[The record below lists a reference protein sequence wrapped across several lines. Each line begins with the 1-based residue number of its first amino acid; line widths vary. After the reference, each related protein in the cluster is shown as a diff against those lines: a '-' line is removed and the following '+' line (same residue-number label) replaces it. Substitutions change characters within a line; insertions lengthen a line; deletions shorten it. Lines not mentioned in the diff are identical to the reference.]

1 MKTLDI
7 IQGFCDHVFRDK
19 KGNRIFPNIFV
30 GKWEAD
36 LLEVTRSRLTYEYEV
51 KVSRCDFHKDK
62 KKSDKYGKNKFDVV
76 TSGQRTNYFYYI
88 VPKSLIKPDE
98 VPDFA
103 GLIYAYEGSV
113 QCYSLENILIMG
125 KLNEI
130 AQKAYECAVRR
141 GKIDPDNDSNNNLHR
156 DLLEE
161 VAEVFE
167 CTGEKSPHIKE
178 YLDVEEELA
187 DVIIVALSTLHH
199 FKCDIDSLIEAKMN
213 YNKNRMD

>member
-1 MKTLDI
+1 
-7 IQGFCDHVFRDK
+7 
-19 KGNRIFPNIFV
+19 
-30 GKWEAD
+30 
-36 LLEVTRSRLTYEYEV
+36 
-51 KVSRCDFHKDK
+51 
-62 KKSDKYGKNKFDVV
+62 
-76 TSGQRTNYFYYI
+76 
-88 VPKSLIKPDE
+88 
-98 VPDFA
+98 
-103 GLIYAYEGSV
+103 
-113 QCYSLENILIMG
+113 MG

-178 YLDVEEELA
+178 YLDVEEEPA

-199 FKCDIDSLIEAKMN
+199 FKCPYLCTTCVYKDFMN
-213 YNKNRMD
+213 LWKEK

>member
-1 MKTLDI
+1 
-7 IQGFCDHVFRDK
+7 
-19 KGNRIFPNIFV
+19 
-30 GKWEAD
+30 
-36 LLEVTRSRLTYEYEV
+36 
-51 KVSRCDFHKDK
+51 
-62 KKSDKYGKNKFDVV
+62 
-76 TSGQRTNYFYYI
+76 
-88 VPKSLIKPDE
+88 
-98 VPDFA
+98 
-103 GLIYAYEGSV
+103 
-113 QCYSLENILIMG
+113 MG

-213 YNKNRMD
+213 YNKNRMVDIGTGQLIKLIVETFVLIFALPVSIKIS

>member
-1 MKTLDI
+1 
-7 IQGFCDHVFRDK
+7 
-19 KGNRIFPNIFV
+19 
-30 GKWEAD
+30 
-36 LLEVTRSRLTYEYEV
+36 
-51 KVSRCDFHKDK
+51 
-62 KKSDKYGKNKFDVV
+62 
-76 TSGQRTNYFYYI
+76 
-88 VPKSLIKPDE
+88 
-98 VPDFA
+98 
-103 GLIYAYEGSV
+103 
-113 QCYSLENILIMG
+113 MG

-213 YNKNRMD
+213 YNKIEWIDMGTGQLIKLIVEAFVLIFALPCVYKDFMNLWKEKEVI

>member
-1 MKTLDI
+1 M
-7 IQGFCDHVFRDK
+7 
-19 KGNRIFPNIFV
+19 
-30 GKWEAD
+30 E
-36 LLEVTRSRLTYEYEV
+36 
-51 KVSRCDFHKDK
+51 
-62 KKSDKYGKNKFDVV
+62 
-76 TSGQRTNYFYYI
+76 
-88 VPKSLIKPDE
+88 
-98 VPDFA
+98 
-103 GLIYAYEGSV
+103 
-113 QCYSLENILIMG
+113 

-213 YNKNRMD
+213 YNKNRIVEAFVLIFALPCVYKDFMNLWKEK

>member
-1 MKTLDI
+1 M
-7 IQGFCDHVFRDK
+7 
-19 KGNRIFPNIFV
+19 
-30 GKWEAD
+30 E
-36 LLEVTRSRLTYEYEV
+36 
-51 KVSRCDFHKDK
+51 
-62 KKSDKYGKNKFDVV
+62 
-76 TSGQRTNYFYYI
+76 
-88 VPKSLIKPDE
+88 
-98 VPDFA
+98 
-103 GLIYAYEGSV
+103 
-113 QCYSLENILIMG
+113 

-213 YNKNRMD
+213 YNKIDMGTGQLIKLIVEAFVLIFALPCVYKDFMNLWKEK

>member
-1 MKTLDI
+1 
-7 IQGFCDHVFRDK
+7 
-19 KGNRIFPNIFV
+19 
-30 GKWEAD
+30 
-36 LLEVTRSRLTYEYEV
+36 
-51 KVSRCDFHKDK
+51 
-62 KKSDKYGKNKFDVV
+62 
-76 TSGQRTNYFYYI
+76 
-88 VPKSLIKPDE
+88 
-98 VPDFA
+98 
-103 GLIYAYEGSV
+103 
-113 QCYSLENILIMG
+113 MG

-187 DVIIVALSTLHH
+187 DVIIVALVHYIISNVTLIH
-199 FKCDIDSLIEAKMN
+199 SLKP
-213 YNKNRMD
+213 K

>member
-1 MKTLDI
+1 
-7 IQGFCDHVFRDK
+7 
-19 KGNRIFPNIFV
+19 
-30 GKWEAD
+30 
-36 LLEVTRSRLTYEYEV
+36 
-51 KVSRCDFHKDK
+51 
-62 KKSDKYGKNKFDVV
+62 
-76 TSGQRTNYFYYI
+76 
-88 VPKSLIKPDE
+88 
-98 VPDFA
+98 
-103 GLIYAYEGSV
+103 
-113 QCYSLENILIMG
+113 MG

-156 DLLEE
+156 DLFEE

-187 DVIIVALSTLHH
+187 DVIIVALSTLDH

-213 YNKNRMD
+213 YNKNRMDYIGTGQLIKLIVETFVLIFALPCVYKDFMNLWKEK

>member
-1 MKTLDI
+1 
-7 IQGFCDHVFRDK
+7 
-19 KGNRIFPNIFV
+19 
-30 GKWEAD
+30 
-36 LLEVTRSRLTYEYEV
+36 
-51 KVSRCDFHKDK
+51 
-62 KKSDKYGKNKFDVV
+62 
-76 TSGQRTNYFYYI
+76 
-88 VPKSLIKPDE
+88 
-98 VPDFA
+98 
-103 GLIYAYEGSV
+103 
-113 QCYSLENILIMG
+113 MG

-199 FKCDIDSLIEAKMN
+199 FKCDIDSLIEAKIN
-213 YNKNRMD
+213 YNKNKFLCKWIARTDAGFWRYAQKFTFCDLFP

>member
-1 MKTLDI
+1 
-7 IQGFCDHVFRDK
+7 
-19 KGNRIFPNIFV
+19 
-30 GKWEAD
+30 
-36 LLEVTRSRLTYEYEV
+36 
-51 KVSRCDFHKDK
+51 
-62 KKSDKYGKNKFDVV
+62 
-76 TSGQRTNYFYYI
+76 
-88 VPKSLIKPDE
+88 
-98 VPDFA
+98 
-103 GLIYAYEGSV
+103 
-113 QCYSLENILIMG
+113 MG

-156 DLLEE
+156 DLL
-161 VAEVFE
+161 
-167 CTGEKSPHIKE
+167 KE

>member
-1 MKTLDI
+1 
-7 IQGFCDHVFRDK
+7 
-19 KGNRIFPNIFV
+19 
-30 GKWEAD
+30 
-36 LLEVTRSRLTYEYEV
+36 
-51 KVSRCDFHKDK
+51 
-62 KKSDKYGKNKFDVV
+62 
-76 TSGQRTNYFYYI
+76 
-88 VPKSLIKPDE
+88 
-98 VPDFA
+98 
-103 GLIYAYEGSV
+103 
-113 QCYSLENILIMG
+113 MG

-199 FKCDIDSLIEAKMN
+199 FKLTLIHSLKP
-213 YNKNRMD
+213 K

>member
-1 MKTLDI
+1 
-7 IQGFCDHVFRDK
+7 
-19 KGNRIFPNIFV
+19 
-30 GKWEAD
+30 
-36 LLEVTRSRLTYEYEV
+36 
-51 KVSRCDFHKDK
+51 
-62 KKSDKYGKNKFDVV
+62 
-76 TSGQRTNYFYYI
+76 
-88 VPKSLIKPDE
+88 
-98 VPDFA
+98 
-103 GLIYAYEGSV
+103 
-113 QCYSLENILIMG
+113 MG

-130 AQKAYECAVRR
+130 AHKAYECAVRR

-213 YNKNRMD
+213 YNKTEWIDMGTGQLIKLIVETFVLIFTLPCVYKDFMNLWKEK

>member
-1 MKTLDI
+1 
-7 IQGFCDHVFRDK
+7 
-19 KGNRIFPNIFV
+19 
-30 GKWEAD
+30 
-36 LLEVTRSRLTYEYEV
+36 
-51 KVSRCDFHKDK
+51 
-62 KKSDKYGKNKFDVV
+62 
-76 TSGQRTNYFYYI
+76 
-88 VPKSLIKPDE
+88 
-98 VPDFA
+98 
-103 GLIYAYEGSV
+103 
-113 QCYSLENILIMG
+113 MG

-161 VAEVFE
+161 VAGVFE

-199 FKCDIDSLIEAKMN
+199 FKCDIDSLIEAKIKTEWIDIGTGQLIKLIVETFVLIFALPCVYKDFMN
-213 YNKNRMD
+213 LWKEK

>member
-1 MKTLDI
+1 
-7 IQGFCDHVFRDK
+7 
-19 KGNRIFPNIFV
+19 
-30 GKWEAD
+30 
-36 LLEVTRSRLTYEYEV
+36 
-51 KVSRCDFHKDK
+51 
-62 KKSDKYGKNKFDVV
+62 
-76 TSGQRTNYFYYI
+76 
-88 VPKSLIKPDE
+88 
-98 VPDFA
+98 
-103 GLIYAYEGSV
+103 
-113 QCYSLENILIMG
+113 MG

-141 GKIDPDNDSNNNLHR
+141 GKIDPDN
-156 DLLEE
+156 

>member
-1 MKTLDI
+1 M
-7 IQGFCDHVFRDK
+7 
-19 KGNRIFPNIFV
+19 
-30 GKWEAD
+30 E
-36 LLEVTRSRLTYEYEV
+36 
-51 KVSRCDFHKDK
+51 
-62 KKSDKYGKNKFDVV
+62 
-76 TSGQRTNYFYYI
+76 
-88 VPKSLIKPDE
+88 
-98 VPDFA
+98 
-103 GLIYAYEGSV
+103 
-113 QCYSLENILIMG
+113 

-178 YLDVEEELA
+178 YLDVEDELA

>member
-1 MKTLDI
+1 M
-7 IQGFCDHVFRDK
+7 
-19 KGNRIFPNIFV
+19 
-30 GKWEAD
+30 E
-36 LLEVTRSRLTYEYEV
+36 
-51 KVSRCDFHKDK
+51 
-62 KKSDKYGKNKFDVV
+62 
-76 TSGQRTNYFYYI
+76 
-88 VPKSLIKPDE
+88 
-98 VPDFA
+98 
-103 GLIYAYEGSV
+103 
-113 QCYSLENILIMG
+113 

-130 AQKAYECAVRR
+130 AQKAYECTVRR

-199 FKCDIDSLIEAKMN
+199 FKCGIDSLIEAKMN

>member
-1 MKTLDI
+1 
-7 IQGFCDHVFRDK
+7 
-19 KGNRIFPNIFV
+19 
-30 GKWEAD
+30 
-36 LLEVTRSRLTYEYEV
+36 
-51 KVSRCDFHKDK
+51 
-62 KKSDKYGKNKFDVV
+62 
-76 TSGQRTNYFYYI
+76 
-88 VPKSLIKPDE
+88 
-98 VPDFA
+98 
-103 GLIYAYEGSV
+103 
-113 QCYSLENILIMG
+113 MG

-213 YNKNRMD
+213 YNKTEWIDIGTGQLIKLIVETFVLIFTLPCVYKDFMNLWKEK